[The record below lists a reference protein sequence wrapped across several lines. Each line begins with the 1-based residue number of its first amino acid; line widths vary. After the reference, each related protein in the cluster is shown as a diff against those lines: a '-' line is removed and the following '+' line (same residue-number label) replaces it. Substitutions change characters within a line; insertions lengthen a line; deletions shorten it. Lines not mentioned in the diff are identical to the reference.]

1 MKKKEAMKVIAAA
14 GIAIGGMGMF
24 QDGNVVYAAELDQN
38 GEGGSDELIFSAAE
52 KTETSETQTEE
63 STSETAEPYSEEIN
77 EDLLYTE
84 QDPEYIQDVDVI
96 DSTVPETDTVYEDS
110 AVSGRS

>member
-38 GEGGSDELIFSAAE
+38 GEGVL
-52 KTETSETQTEE
+52 
-63 STSETAEPYSEEIN
+63 
-77 EDLLYTE
+77 
-84 QDPEYIQDVDVI
+84 
-96 DSTVPETDTVYEDS
+96 
-110 AVSGRS
+110 